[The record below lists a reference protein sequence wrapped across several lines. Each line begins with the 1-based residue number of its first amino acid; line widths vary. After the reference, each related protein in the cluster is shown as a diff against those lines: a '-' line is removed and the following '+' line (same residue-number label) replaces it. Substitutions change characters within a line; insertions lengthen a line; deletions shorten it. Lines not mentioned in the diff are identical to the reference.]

1 VASPQKKEPSSQLQ
15 KGYHAVPISEADRNS
30 ALRLCAVAREAPDPV
45 AGVFVLLRDALEA
58 SVYLG
63 CLLDTGGYVHH
74 WIELWVQNINNLQT
88 TLDAYRETFSNH
100 SLDERWKRR
109 AAFLG
114 RLDRFNKIEINFE
127 AIHPLPIYFD
137 LALSGA
143 VNPKDAT
150 SSAPWELC
158 VDDRLLEEHGL
169 PPYSTSLARYLY
181 LRHTSKPP
189 FLPVIAGSPEN
200 DATQETRQALGPLVP
215 LNPDGGLMMA
225 RKLAPLG
232 FESYVDLIAGQP
244 WKGLEEGTKVFK
256 LSGVYRTLQN
266 ADLIQQ
272 GGGHLF
278 LGKHGRAGRLIETFH
293 LKLDLLLQ
301 AFRLV
306 REFVRDEQLPFLNL
320 SADSFRVSLAET
332 SQNLPFLWT
341 AKVTLSAF
349 GSAFAL
355 PIETSDARY
364 FVVPGINTTSIYSPV
379 TSSAPVNATGG
390 VRIRKVL
397 SQNDDTVVLEGTIST
412 QERIAISQTDLLWL
426 RLTLSLGRV
435 DFYANL
441 AEGLAHGERRFRTLP
456 QRLPEHIDLA
466 IRSAEGVRFPNV
478 PFETLP
484 MRSSPCDLYSL
495 ATIGVRTLLVNDEHT
510 LPIALDEVSS
520 LAQAVAAEPQEGVDF
535 SRRLREICTSDPR
548 WSTSL
553 GPHRLLNPQSLTAE
567 ESLAYLPAELWW
579 DSIALLI
586 QCFPGLIPGAF
597 CADLGDAPP
606 LALHSVFEPAIEA
619 LEKLSL
625 RTRSI
630 LFVDWKYNAEINSIV
645 HTALQRHLA
654 DLSYQART

>member
-1 VASPQKKEPSSQLQ
+1 MAALPKKETPVQFQ
-15 KGYHAVPISEADRNS
+15 KGYHAVPISEAENNS
-30 ALRLCAVAREAPDPV
+30 ALRLCAVVRDAPDPV
-45 AGVFVLLRDALEA
+45 AGVFVLLRDTVEA
-58 SVYLG
+58 SLYLG
-63 CLLDTGGYVHH
+63 CLLDTGGYVHY

-88 TLDAYRETFSNH
+88 TLETYRQTLSNH

-109 AAFLG
+109 AAFFS
-114 RLDRFNKIEINFE
+114 RLDRFNKIEINSE
-127 AIHPLPIYFD
+127 ATHPLPIYFD
-137 LALSGA
+137 LAVSGP
-143 VNPKDAT
+143 VSPKDLA

-181 LRHTSKPP
+181 LRHASKPS
-189 FLPVIAGSPEN
+189 FLPVITGSPEN
-200 DATQETRQALGPLVP
+200 DATQEPRQALGPLIP

-225 RKLAPLG
+225 RKFAPLS
-232 FESYVDLIAGQP
+232 FETYVELIGGKP
-244 WKGLEEGTKVFK
+244 WKGLEEGSKVFK
-256 LSGVYRTLQN
+256 LAGVYRTLQN
-266 ADLIQQ
+266 ADAIQQ

-278 LGKHGRAGRLIETFH
+278 LGKRGRAGRLIETFH

-332 SQNLPFLWT
+332 SQNLPYLWT
-341 AKVTLSAF
+341 GKVTLSAP

-355 PIETSDARY
+355 PIETSDVRY
-364 FVVPGINTTSIYSPV
+364 FVAPGVNTTSIYSPV
-379 TSSAPVNATGG
+379 TASTPVNATGA
-390 VRIRKVL
+390 VRIRKIL
-397 SQNDDTVVLEGTIST
+397 SQNDDTIVLEGTIST
-412 QERIAISQTDLLWL
+412 QERIAISQKDLLWL
-426 RLTLSLGRV
+426 RLTLSSGRL

-441 AEGLAHGERRFRTLP
+441 AEGLGQSERRFRTLP
-456 QRLPEHIDLA
+456 QKLPEHLGLA
-466 IRSAEGVRFPNV
+466 VHSAEGVRFLNV

-484 MRSSPCDLYSL
+484 MRSSPSDLYAL
-495 ATIGVRTLLVNDEHT
+495 ATIGVRTLLVNDENT

-520 LAQAVAAEPQEGVDF
+520 LAQAVAADLREGVEI
-535 SRRLREICTSDPR
+535 SRRLREICAADSR

-553 GPHRLLNPQSLTAE
+553 GPHRLLNPQSLTVE

-579 DSIALLI
+579 DSIAFLI
-586 QCFPGLIPGAF
+586 QCFPGVIPGAF

-606 LALHSVFEPAIEA
+606 LALHSVFEPAIDA

-630 LFVDWKYNAEINSIV
+630 LFLDWKDNAEIRSV
-645 HTALQRHLA
+645 VQAALQRHLA
-654 DLSYQART
+654 DLSHQAGI